1 MLMEEE
7 KRLGFIPDV
16 GSFARMMAYVLMNKI
31 IFYKVLEEKHGRLP
45 PLLVLDTSSKDAF
58 LKQLDNYFERAVTE
72 TGDFEPIFKTGIYD
86 MLDLPDMLDAL
97 EYINEF
103 IETKIEG
110 GVLPGQQYPKIGQ
123 KINKV

>member
-16 GSFARMMAYVLMNKI
+16 GSLARMMAYVLMNKI
-31 IFYKVLEEKHGRLP
+31 IFYKVLEEKYTRLP
-45 PLLVLDTSSKDAF
+45 PLLALDTSSKNTF
-58 LKQLDNYFERAVTE
+58 LKQLDNYFEIAVTE

-86 MLDLPDMLDAL
+86 MVDLPDMLDAL

-110 GVLPGQQYPKIGQ
+110 GVLLD
-123 KINKV
+123 